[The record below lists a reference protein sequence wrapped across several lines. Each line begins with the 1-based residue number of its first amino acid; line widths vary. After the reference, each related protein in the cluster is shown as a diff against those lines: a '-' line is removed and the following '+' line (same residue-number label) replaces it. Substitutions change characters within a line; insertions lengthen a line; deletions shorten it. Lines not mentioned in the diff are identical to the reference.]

1 MSNLTGGE
9 ACDAAAKAIIG
20 AIVGTVTAWLVGKAL
35 QDVDRRLEER
45 SRARV
50 AGLHRD
56 AEEE

>member
-9 ACDAAAKAIIG
+9 VRTEVAKAIIG
-20 AIVGTVTAWLVGKAL
+20 AIIGTVGSWLIGKVL
-35 QDVDRRLEER
+35 QDVDRRLEDR

-56 AEEE
+56 DAEE